1 MTSQRFQPRS
11 DHRFRLIQRDRE
23 GLLRKP
29 EGVHQAGDL
38 WRSDL
43 EGLHALDLRE
53 DDTGRTGHHDLT
65 LVENHDL
72 VGKLGDWLALVFRH
86 DDGHA
91 VGGVQ
96 LLCQR
101 EERERPLRV
110 KGRGRFVE
118 HNDLRL
124 HREHRCGDDPLNLP
138 ARQVC
143 RPPVEVFE
151 IVKKAAEIKNFV
163 RIDMEDSP
171 YTDKTIN
178 VYKRIYQDYKNV
190 GVVIQSYMRRS
201 YDDVITL
208 NKIGTNYR
216 LCKGIYVES
225 ASIAYKDKQEVR
237 NNYLKL
243 LDAMFKDGNY
253 VGIATHDKYLID
265 EAYKRIKE
273 KNISKDKFEFQMLL
287 GVREDLRDKI
297 NNDGYK
303 IRIYVPFG
311 KDWYAYSVR
320 RLKENPSVA
329 GHIAKSF
336 LTFGKR

>member
-1 MTSQRFQPRS
+1 MPKPVVGFFSKKYIAGVTLQAAVDYVKKLNSIGIYATMDVLGESVSNKEEAIRCKNEAIEVLEAIEQNKLKANLSIKPTQM
-11 DHRFRLIQRDRE
+11 
-23 GLLRKP
+23 GL
-29 EGVHQAGDL
+29 AID
-38 WRSDL
+38 
-43 EGLHALDLRE
+43 
-53 DDTGRTGHHDLT
+53 
-65 LVENHDL
+65 
-72 VGKLGDWLALVFRH
+72 
-86 DDGHA
+86 
-91 VGGVQ
+91 
-96 LLCQR
+96 
-101 EERERPLRV
+101 EE
-110 KGRGRFVE
+110 F
-118 HNDLRL
+118 
-124 HREHRCGDDPLNLP
+124 
-138 ARQVC
+138 AYQQI
-143 RPPVEVFE
+143 FE

>member
-1 MTSQRFQPRS
+1 MEAIN
-11 DHRFRLIQRDRE
+11 HLIV
-23 GLLRKP
+23 KI
-29 EGVHQAGDL
+29 
-38 WRSDL
+38 
-43 EGLHALDLRE
+43 
-53 DDTGRTGHHDLT
+53 
-65 LVENHDL
+65 
-72 VGKLGDWLALVFRH
+72 
-86 DDGHA
+86 
-91 VGGVQ
+91 VQ
-96 LLCQR
+96 LMPKPVVGFFSKKYIAGVTLQAAVDYVKKLNSMGIYATMDVLGESVANK
-101 EERERPLRV
+101 EEAI
-110 KGRGRFVE
+110 
-118 HNDLRL
+118 
-124 HREHRCGDDPLNLP
+124 RCKNEAIEVLEAIEQNKLKANLSIKP
-138 ARQVC
+138 TQMGLAIDEEFAFQQIL
-143 RPPVEVFE
+143 E
-151 IVKKAAEIKNFV
+151 IVQKAEQFKNFV

-171 YTDKTIN
+171 FTDKTIN
-178 VYKRIYQDYKNV
+178 VYKRIFQDYKNV
-190 GVVIQSYMRRS
+190 GIVIQSYMRRS

-208 NKIGTNYR
+208 NKIGTNFR

-297 NNDGYK
+297 NSDGYK